1 VDLQAKAHLLGIFN
15 FFLFKEARPLF
26 FFLKK
31 IDKRH
36 VIHYGIQCV
45 VVAGKLRLWVL
56 YPIKLIVQ
64 FISTIK
70 HLITTPGTPRNQH
83 MNIINNFFFCQN
95 HKIKSKKIFH
105 PRPKSSF

>member
-1 VDLQAKAHLLGIFN
+1 VDLQAKAHLPGLDN
-15 FFLFKEARPLF
+15 FFYSKRLAHFYF
-26 FFLKK
+26 IFLKR

-70 HLITTPGTPRNQH
+70 HLITTPGTPKNQH
-83 MNIINNFFFCQN
+83 MNLINKFFFLPKPQN
-95 HKIKSKKIFH
+95 QIKENI
-105 PRPKSSF
+105 SSST